1 MAESSKEQV
10 TQILQSAGHED
21 PGAANQLLPLVYEE
35 LRRLAQ
41 KQMANEPP
49 GQTIQATAL
58 VHEAYLRLV
67 GAPELRWE
75 SRAHFFAAA
84 ARAMRRILVDRA
96 RRRQA
101 VKHGG
106 DRRRVGLEP
115 VEVACE
121 DSAFGGAEQLVVLDE
136 ALDGLEGVD
145 ARKAQIVM
153 LRYFAGLTIQETAK
167 ALNLSLTTVKDEWRF
182 AKAWLYSEMAR
193 DGPQP

>member
-1 MAESSKEQV
+1 MAGSSKEQV
-10 TQILQSAGHED
+10 TQILQSAGRED

-41 KQMANEPP
+41 KQMANERP

-67 GAPELRWE
+67 GSSNLGWE
-75 SRAHFFAAA
+75 SRAHFYASAAL
-84 ARAMRRILVDRA
+84 AMRRILVDRA

-106 DRRRVGLEP
+106 DRRRVDLEP

-121 DSAFGGAEQLVVLDE
+121 DSTFTGAEQLVALDE
-136 ALDGLEGVD
+136 ALEGLERVD
-145 ARKAQIVM
+145 PRKARIVM
-153 LRYFAGLTIQETAK
+153 LRYFAGLTIQDTAK
-167 ALNLSLTTVKDEWRF
+167 ALTLSPTTVKDEWQF
-182 AKAWLYSEMAR
+182 ARAWLFGEMAR
-193 DGPQP
+193 

>member
-1 MAESSKEQV
+1 MAGASKEQV
-10 TQILQSAGHED
+10 TQILQSVGRED
-21 PGAANQLLPLVYEE
+21 PGAANRLLPLVYEE

-182 AKAWLYSEMAR
+182 ARAWLYSEMAR

>member
-1 MAESSKEQV
+1 MAGSSKKQV
-10 TQILQSAGHED
+10 TQILQSVGRED
-21 PGAANQLLPLVYEE
+21 PGAANELLPLVYEE

-58 VHEAYLRLV
+58 VHDAYLRLV
-67 GAPELRWE
+67 GAPKLRWE

-84 ARAMRRILVDRA
+84 ALAMRRILVDRA

-106 DRRRVGLEP
+106 DRRRVDLEP
-115 VEVACE
+115 VEVVCE
-121 DSAFGGAEQLVVLDE
+121 DSAFGGADQLVALDKALDE
-136 ALDGLEGVD
+136 LEGVD

-167 ALNLSLTTVKDEWRF
+167 ALNLSRTTVKDEWQF
-182 AKAWLYSEMAR
+182 ARAWLYSKMAR
-193 DGPQP
+193 

>member
-10 TQILQSAGHED
+10 TQILQSVGRED

-67 GAPELRWE
+67 GDPKLRWE

-84 ARAMRRILVDRA
+84 ARAMRQILLDRA
-96 RRRQA
+96 RRRRA
-101 VKHGG
+101 IKHGG
-106 DRRRVGLEP
+106 DRARMSLDQIELAYDP
-115 VEVACE
+115 TTLDE
-121 DSAFGGAEQLVVLDE
+121 AEQLVALDE

-145 ARKAQIVM
+145 TRKAQIVM

-167 ALNLSLTTVKDEWRF
+167 ALNLSRTTVKDEWQF
-182 AKAWLYSEMAR
+182 ARAWLYSKMAR
-193 DGPQP
+193 

>member
-1 MAESSKEQV
+1 MAGSSKEQV
-10 TQILQSAGHED
+10 TQILRSVGPDD
-21 PGAANQLLPLVYEE
+21 PGAADELLPLVYEE
-35 LRRLAQ
+35 LRGLAQ

-67 GAPELRWE
+67 GAPNLRWE
-75 SRAHFFAAA
+75 NRAHFFAAA

-106 DRRRVGLEP
+106 DRSRVGLEQL
-115 VEVACE
+115 EVACE
-121 DSAFGGAEQLVVLDE
+121 DPALIGAEQLVALDE

-145 ARKAQIVM
+145 ARKARIVM

-167 ALNLSLTTVKDEWRF
+167 ALNLSRTTVKDEWQF
-182 AKAWLYSEMAR
+182 ARAWLYSKMAR
-193 DGPQP
+193 